1 MFDAIDSADL
11 LLVPLGDSHKTIDKL
26 INEPLKLRGGS
37 ILLFPPG
44 HFQTN
49 HYVWPLSSNYFYIDK
64 KLLKP
69 HAVVQSKLFTYIL

>member
-1 MFDAIDSADL
+1 MFDAIDSADPF
-11 LLVPLGDSHKTIDKL
+11 LVPLGDSHKTIDKL

-49 HYVWPLSSNYFYIDK
+49 HYV
-64 KLLKP
+64 
-69 HAVVQSKLFTYIL
+69 